1 VGGAAVGGWGF
12 GITDSARRPKP
23 ALDVVSAWAR
33 SSLRSRRSRWPKV
46 TVVVCA
52 YNEERTI
59 DACLRSLADCD
70 YPDLEVRVCD
80 DGSSDRTRELARQ
93 FPFPVLALP
102 HRGLSVARNA
112 GLAAAGGEIVAYL
125 DADARCH
132 PEWPYHLAL
141 SLADPNVV
149 ATGGPNLPV
158 PGAGLGARAG
168 AASQGGP

>member
-93 FPFPVLALP
+93 LAVPDVSLP
-102 HRGLSVARNA
+102 HRRQSFSRCA
-112 GLAAAGGEIVAYL
+112 GLAAAIVEIVAYL
-125 DADARCH
+125 
-132 PEWPYHLAL
+132 
-141 SLADPNVV
+141 
-149 ATGGPNLPV
+149 
-158 PGAGLGARAG
+158 
-168 AASQGGP
+168 AAHCR